1 METANII
8 TINTDDKNLAEVIKK
23 VIADAGLTIADLFD
37 DDEVCDH
44 IHESG
49 MPVDVVYDEDD
60 ILGCGCVTDKI
71 EELEDQLGELQEA
84 NAETEHDN
92 EILKKKWRKLEK
104 ELAELKKKLPEEIP
118 PIPHVKLDPAISH
131 GWKSMLKPVV
141 RGLGELYW
149 SRIPCNTEESS
160 DRAEYYYE
168 PTPREAHALLAFGLN
183 WTPMEVIAEEIS
195 EREIPVD
202 AIYDE
207 DELLENDMIQ
217 KMLEDEREALDS
229 DGWAKVDE
237 KDEEIEE
244 LEKKNAEL
252 ERQLTEFREWNA
264 KMKDNYNE
272 EWCRRCGSWQNCERD
287 GSDIIKDAKWGYVCH
302 DCLHH
307 LDNPDHERCKE
318 CDCCK
323 DCDCC
328 ECEEENDD
336 IVEGQI
342 VDDEE

>member
-1 METANII
+1 METANNI

-23 VIADAGLTIADLFD
+23 IIAEAGLTIADLFSD
-37 DDEVCDH
+37 DDV
-44 IHESG
+44 
-49 MPVDVVYDEDD
+49 
-60 ILGCGCVTDKI
+60 
-71 EELEDQLGELQEA
+71 
-84 NAETEHDN
+84 
-92 EILKKKWRKLEK
+92 
-104 ELAELKKKLPEEIP
+104 
-118 PIPHVKLDPAISH
+118 ISH
-131 GWKSMLKPVV
+131 VQEG
-141 RGLGELYW
+141 G
-149 SRIPCNTEESS
+149 
-160 DRAEYYYE
+160 
-168 PTPREAHALLAFGLN
+168 
-183 WTPMEVIAEEIS
+183 
-195 EREIPVD
+195 IPVD

-207 DELLENDMIQ
+207 EELLENDMIQ

-244 LEKKNAEL
+244 LEEKIQELEDQIAELEERNDELDAEKTELDHDNEIVKKKWRKLEKENAEL
-252 ERQLTEFREWNA
+252 ERQLAEFREWNA
-264 KMKDNYNE
+264 KMKDNENE

-287 GSDIIKDAKWGYVCH
+287 GSNIIKDAKWGCVCH

-323 DCDCC
+323 GCDCC
-328 ECEEENDD
+328 ECDEEENDD